1 MTRTELWNFLETR
14 ATEVRDAC
22 ARQWRT
28 ACSDTRRL
36 QAHLQ
41 RLQALYLEYG
51 QQQRSTQAGNHQV
64 HQTTALRH
72 TLTQLLALQER
83 VGRELLA
90 AQAHEAQCRQRLDR
104 AEAEVL
110 KARTVANG
118 ARAQAHQAQE
128 RSLQQQMDAASVQ
141 RHWLTRLGQSEA

>member
-1 MTRTELWNFLETR
+1 MTRTELWTFLETR

-28 ACSDTRRL
+28 ACEDTQRL

-41 RLQALYLEYG
+41 RLQVLYLEYG
-51 QQQRSTQAGNHQV
+51 QQQRATQSGHHQV

-72 TLTQLLALQER
+72 TLSQLLSLQER
-83 VGRELLA
+83 VGRELQA
-90 AQAHEAQCRQRLDR
+90 AQTHEAQCRQRLDR

-110 KARTVANG
+110 KARTVAEG
-118 ARAQAHQAQE
+118 ARSEARQAEQ
-128 RSLQQQMDAASVQ
+128 RTLQRQMDAASVQ
-141 RHWLTRLGQSEA
+141 RHWLARLGQSEA